1 MGLFGKRGLGIDLR
15 KPLSAVWMLLALLVV
30 GSVGGLCFCS
40 KKRWT
45 PYAYEGFTGRNAA
58 GESLRYMSQAD
69 RIADMKGG
77 VISSDFYNQ
86 YNTLSD
92 VLDGGGEVD
101 MDSIYYLLKAR
112 KDMENYYEGSEVD
125 RIDRIRQ
132 KITRGEYVSQDD
144 LDEVRNSRG
153 RSTSRHW
160 DRERTNHYL
169 DEYSIEDYDR
179 RNSRV
184 FGGPMGDELVSRSHS
199 NTSRRLQPSRDE
211 MRRGA
216 TLDNVFSDS
225 FNKVQWPLDS
235 PNMNHSFGPPADPA
249 SGYSTLETRDQK
261 PTYDVPSPIDPYA
274 LDGISRS
281 QIPPGEEDKYIL
293 KSKIV
298 PPVCPACPAICP
310 KEKGECPPCPP
321 CERCPDPNVECK
333 KVTKYTTKGALEGP
347 VPILNDFSQF
357 GM

>member
-1 MGLFGKRGLGIDLR
+1 MGLLGKARLQ
-15 KPLSAVWMLLALLVV
+15 KPMTVMWMLLALLVI

-45 PYAYEGFTGRNAA
+45 PYGYEGFTGQNAA

-77 VISSDFYNQ
+77 VISADFYDQ
-86 YNTLSD
+86 YRTLSD

-112 KDMENYYEGSEVD
+112 HDMENYYEGSEVD
-125 RIDRIRQ
+125 RIDQIRQ
-132 KITRGEYVSQDD
+132 KIARGEYVSQED

-160 DRERTNHYL
+160 DRERTNRYL

-179 RNSRV
+179 RHSRV
-184 FGGPMGDELVSRSHS
+184 FGGPLGGDRTALRSGLE
-199 NTSRRLQPSRDE
+199 TARRLQPSREE

-216 TLDNVFSDS
+216 TLDSVFADS

-235 PNMNHSFGPPADPA
+235 PNLKHSFGPPAEQI
-249 SGYSTLETRDQK
+249 GYSTLETRDQK
-261 PTYDVPSPIDPYA
+261 PTYDIPSPVDPYA

-298 PPVCPACPAICP
+298 PPVCPACPAVCP

-321 CERCPDPNVECK
+321 CERCPDANVECK
-333 KVTKYTTKGALEGP
+333 KVTKYTTKGALDSP